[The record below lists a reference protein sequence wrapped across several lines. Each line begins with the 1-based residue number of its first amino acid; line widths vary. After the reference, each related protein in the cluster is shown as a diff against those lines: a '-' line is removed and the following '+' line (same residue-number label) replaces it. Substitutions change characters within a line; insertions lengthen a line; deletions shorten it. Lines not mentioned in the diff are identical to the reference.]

1 MCGVY
6 HSIMWRP
13 YNLVEELCVKC
24 TTLSCVD
31 LTTLWRNYVWSVPL
45 YHVETLQPCGG
56 IICEVYHSILCR
68 PYNLVEEL
76 CVECTTL
83 SCGDLTTLLRNYV
96 WSAPL
101 YPVETLQ
108 PCGGIMRGVYH
119 SILWRPYSLVEELCV
134 ECTTLSCGDLIT
146 LWRNYV

>member
-1 MCGVY
+1 M
-6 HSIMWRP
+6 
-13 YNLVEELCVKC
+13 
-24 TTLSCVD
+24 
-31 LTTLWRNYVWSVPL
+31 
-45 YHVETLQPCGG
+45 
-56 IICEVYHSILCR
+56 CEVYHSILCR

-134 ECTTLSCGDLIT
+134 ECTTLSCGDLT
-146 LWRNYV
+146 ALWRNYAWSVPLYPVETLQPCGGIMCEVYHSIMCGGIMRGMYHSILW